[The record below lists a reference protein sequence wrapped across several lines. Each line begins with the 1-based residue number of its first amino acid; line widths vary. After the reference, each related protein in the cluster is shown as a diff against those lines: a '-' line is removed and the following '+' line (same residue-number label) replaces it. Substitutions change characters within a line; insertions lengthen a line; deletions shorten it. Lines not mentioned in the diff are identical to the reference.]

1 MIRSVRPQSFLPP
14 MALCILLACATSASA
29 ARPAA
34 SDSPSAA
41 ERREGFVPLFD
52 GRSLQGWHGYG
63 KAGQPV
69 QGWKAVGGALVRA
82 EAGGDLISD
91 KQYGD
96 FELRIDWKISP
107 GGNSGIF
114 YRGTESEPQ
123 IYRSAIEYQVL
134 DNDRHPDGK
143 NGRDR
148 WASALYGLYPPAK
161 ITTRP
166 VGEWNQARIVV
177 RGDHVEHWL
186 NGEKVLECTLGSPDW
201 KARVAA
207 SKFKDWPS
215 FGVARSGVIG
225 LQDHGDSVSYRNIRI
240 REL

>member
-1 MIRSVRPQSFLPP
+1 MTRSAFPRILSTI
-14 MALCILLACATSASA
+14 ACCGLLAFA
-29 ARPAA
+29 ACTVAA
-34 SDSPSAA
+34 SPKTTDGGLSRA

-52 GRSLQGWHGYG
+52 GRTLRGWHGYR
-63 KAGQPV
+63 KSGQAV
-69 QGWKAVGGALVRA
+69 QGWQVVDGAIVRTGP
-82 EAGGDLISD
+82 GGDLVSD
-91 KQYGD
+91 RSYGD
-96 FELRIDWKISP
+96 FDLRIDWKIAS

-114 YRGTESEPQ
+114 YRGSETEPD

-148 WASALYGLYPPAK
+148 WASAVYGLYAPEK
-161 ITTRP
+161 IATRP
-166 VGEWNQARIVV
+166 VGEWNQSRIVA
-177 RGDHVEHWL
+177 RGDQVEHWL
-186 NGEKVLECTLGSPDW
+186 NGQKVATYTLGSADW

-215 FGVARSGVIG
+215 FGIARSGVIG
-225 LQDHGDSVSYRNIRI
+225 LQDHGDEVRYRNIRL

>member
-1 MIRSVRPQSFLPP
+1 MTRSLSSRLLPCLVVC
-14 MALCILLACATSASA
+14 ALLTYAACAGAAKSKAS
-29 ARPAA
+29 PGV
-34 SDSPSAA
+34 SAA
-41 ERREGFVPLFD
+41 ERREGFVSLFD

-63 KAGQPV
+63 KSAQPV
-69 QGWKAVGGALVRA
+69 AGWKVVDGAIVRA
-82 EAGGDLISD
+82 AEGGDLVSD
-91 KQYGD
+91 RQYGD
-96 FELRIDWKISP
+96 FDLRIDWKISE

-114 YRGTESEPQ
+114 YRGSESEPQ

-148 WASALYGLYPPAK
+148 WASALYGLYAPSK

-166 VGEWNQARIVV
+166 VGEWNQTRIVV

-186 NGEKVLECTLGSPDW
+186 NGEKVVDVTLGSPDW

-207 SKFKDWPS
+207 SKFKDWPA

-225 LQDHGDSVSYRNIRI
+225 LQDHGDTVSYRNIRI